1 MLKKEDSQIKFYDD
15 LLERLVPEDHVYR
28 KLSLLVNFEKL
39 LEPFESCY
47 STRGTGS
54 EPLTR
59 GFKGLL
65 LQYWEDLSDRQLEK
79 YLQENNTAKWFCG
92 YGLEERTPDHSYY
105 GKLRKRLGVEKLRKL
120 FNTVTESIKGAGYV
134 GGAFTFVDASSM
146 VAKVNIWKAR
156 DKAIKDKENEEKDDD
171 DNPKMNNNNVGEYS
185 PDPDA
190 RYGCKGKDKFWLGY
204 KRHHQVDMSQGIIT
218 DVKVTGADVT
228 DAKAFVDEGLCPEGG
243 MVFLDKGYDSNA
255 VDEVIRK
262 KGCANATIRKK
273 NRKFKIKEL
282 DRWRSS
288 VRMPY
293 ESTFSKVKKNCRFRG
308 IEKVEFQ
315 ALMEA
320 TVQNLKRMI
329 RIGAPVLSF

>member
-1 MLKKEDSQIKFYDD
+1 MLKQENAQQKFYDD
-15 LLERLVPEDHVYR
+15 LLERLVPENHVYR
-28 KLSLLVNFEKL
+28 KLSSLIDFTPLLT
-39 LEPFESCY
+39 PFESCY
-47 STRGTGS
+47 SKMGAGS

-65 LQYWEDLSDRQLEK
+65 LQFWEDLSDRQLEK
-79 YLQENNTAKWFCG
+79 YLQENITAKWFCG
-92 YGLEERTPDHSYY
+92 YSLEEHTPDHSYY
-105 GKLRKRLGVEKLRKL
+105 GRLRKRIGVEQLRKL
-120 FNTVTESIKGAGYV
+120 FNTITESIKTAGYV

-156 DKAIKDKENEEKDDD
+156 DKAISDKKNEEKDDD
-171 DNPKMNNNNVGEYS
+171 DNPKMNNKNVWDYS

-190 RYGCKGKDKFWLGY
+190 RYGCKGKNKFWLGY

-228 DAKAFVDEGLCPEGG
+228 DAQAFVEEGLCPESG
-243 MVFLDKGYDSNA
+243 MVFLDKGYDSDA
-255 VDEVIRK
+255 VDVEIK
-262 KGCANATIRKK
+262 EKGCADGTIRKK
-273 NRKFKIKEL
+273 NRKFKNRDL

-293 ESTFSKVKKNCRFRG
+293 ESTFSKIRKLCRYKG
-308 IEKVEFQ
+308 KEKVEFQ

-329 RIGAPVLSF
+329 SIGAPSLNF